1 MLGRD
6 AHIINNLS
14 NPVLPSYMLILV
26 FHCLPRYQERVH
38 LWNHEPGPFLIIRN
52 TFPTLLSPLLF
63 AAIIKSENT
72 KTLLHLAFIIKNP
85 KNIIYHYYHHPCIF
99 ILPSLHIYYCL
110 HIYFIIILT
119 PCAWQP
125 LGEVEGTKQFIL
137 LQVLKRRIRR

>member
-6 AHIINNLS
+6 AHIFNNLS
-14 NPVLPSYMLILV
+14 NHVLPSFMLILV

-38 LWNHEPGPFLIIRN
+38 LWNHEPRSIFKHKKHLSNHFYPFSIFCQLKIQKYKN
-52 TFPTLLSPLLF
+52 TFTSC
-63 AAIIKSENT
+63 IHHK
-72 KTLLHLAFIIKNP
+72 KP